1 MPLRKKTSKPRRR
14 APRRKPAMRRRK
26 TTNVNEYASLSCT
39 TTLTVG
45 AGLPGATVTDTMYNY
60 NQFNLSRFPRAVQVA
75 QGYQFYRISG
85 IKLTFKP
92 AYDTYQQNAP
102 GAPANTQKPF
112 LYYMIDK
119 ADAIPTNI
127 TLEGLKNMGARPRAF
142 TKGPLSVIWKPSVL
156 AEVQNTAFIAGPSSY
171 KISPWLNTNDEVGAI
186 GVWNASTVA
195 HKGVKWYMEQPGAGI
210 GETTVY
216 VECELQF
223 EFKKPLISNMVAA
236 HAAVGMTYP
245 TLDDSPDGIV
255 GGSDQ

>member
-1 MPLRKKTSKPRRR
+1 MAPRKSKPGRK
-14 APRRKPAMRRRK
+14 APVRTKARKARS
-26 TTNVNEYASLSCT
+26 TTNVSEQASLSCSS
-39 TTLTVG
+39 TLTVG
-45 AGLPGATVTDTMYNY
+45 AGLPNATVTDTMFNF
-60 NQFNLSRFPRAVQVA
+60 NTFNLARFPRAVQVA

-102 GAPANTQKPF
+102 GAAANTQKPV

-127 TLEGLKNMGARPRAF
+127 TLEGLKNMGARPHAF
-142 TKGPLSVIWKPSVL
+142 DEKPISVTWKPSVL
-156 AEVQNTAFIAGPSSY
+156 NSVENAVFGAGPGQY
-171 KISPWLNTNDEVGAI
+171 KISPWLNTNDDVGAI
-186 GVWNASTVA
+186 AVWNPSTVA
-195 HKGVKWYMEQPGAGI
+195 HKGIKWYMEQPGAGV

-223 EFKKPLISNMVAA
+223 EFKKALIANMVGDY
-236 HAAVGMTYP
+236 HAVQMTYP
-245 TLDDSPDGIV
+245 TLDRSPDGIV